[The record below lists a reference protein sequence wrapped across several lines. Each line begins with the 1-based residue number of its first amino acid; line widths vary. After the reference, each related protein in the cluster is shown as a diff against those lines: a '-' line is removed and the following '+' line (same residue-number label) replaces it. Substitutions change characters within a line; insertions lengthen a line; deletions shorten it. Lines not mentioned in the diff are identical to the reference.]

1 MGTVDLL
8 PREWCLKDVVALGY
22 SMEAEF
28 VASKMEDERPEFG

>member
-8 PREWCLKDVVALGY
+8 SREWCLKDAVALRY

-28 VASKMEDERPEFG
+28 VASKMQDECPEFG